1 MRRRL
6 GDRTRLMVSYLR
18 ESTAGGLST
27 ILRAIATLIAATIT
41 IRIAVTILIEM
52 RR

>member
-1 MRRRL
+1 MRRRP
-6 GDRTRLMVSYLR
+6 GERTRFLVSYLR
-18 ESTAGGLST
+18 ESTANTLST
-27 ILRAIATLIAATIT
+27 ILKTLAALAAATIT